1 MKKIISIVLVLTC
14 LLALASCD
22 LFGGSNGAFQTAI
35 DNTNPKDIIVDASVE
50 TELGDLTSSFE
61 IHFNDDGSAVIEYTT
76 EKFNKIGEGDGELK
90 STIAGTITKAADGTY
105 SGDTEAVDVSGIV
118 AGAKIDVS
126 AMKDYTVN
134 EAGDVLTANVAA
146 ADTAAVLG
154 SALSYDVVVK
164 ISLAGDAIEYIDI
177 TFDGGFIKYS
187 YK

>member
-1 MKKIISIVLVLTC
+1 
-14 LLALASCD
+14 
-22 LFGGSNGAFQTAI
+22 
-35 DNTNPKDIIVDASVE
+35 
-50 TELGDLTSSFE
+50 
-61 IHFNDDGSAVIEYTT
+61 
-76 EKFNKIGEGDGELK
+76 
-90 STIAGTITKAADGTY
+90 
-105 SGDTEAVDVSGIV
+105 
-118 AGAKIDVS
+118 
-126 AMKDYTVN
+126 MKDYTVN